1 MDEIRASTPPPPPPP
16 QDEGAGRFSGSKEE
30 ASVMDRVKKGCRA
43 VYASSQEALRYVKA
57 FFVGWGKKMTAKSE
71 KEAAE
76 ADLKMAKMQV
86 EATEAAENAKKGT

>member
-1 MDEIRASTPPPPPPP
+1 MLTENEVW
-16 QDEGAGRFSGSKEE
+16 Q
-30 ASVMDRVKKGCRA
+30 
-43 VYASSQEALRYVKA
+43 
-57 FFVGWGKKMTAKSE
+57 GKKMAARSE